1 MRASSVRLTWKAILF
16 CSQVSLGRG
25 SKNMRLAFTASALC
39 FSILVSAAQ
48 QAVSQTHA
56 PSTAT
61 PTSITTPA
69 STAAAGDAAAKHAK
83 RTTCLKETKARK
95 LLGAEKTAFLKD
107 CIGAPPEAISASR
120 ISPPD
125 RP

>member
-1 MRASSVRLTWKAILF
+1 
-16 CSQVSLGRG
+16 
-25 SKNMRLAFTASALC
+25 MRLAFTASALC
-39 FSILVSAAQ
+39 LSILVSAAQ
-48 QAVSQTHA
+48 PAASQAPA
-56 PSTAT
+56 PSTAA
-61 PTSITTPA
+61 PASAPAPVFAPAPA

-83 RTTCLKETKARK
+83 RTACLKETKARK

>member
-1 MRASSVRLTWKAILF
+1 
-16 CSQVSLGRG
+16 
-25 SKNMRLAFTASALC
+25 MRLAFTASALC
-39 FSILVSAAQ
+39 LSILVFAAQ
-48 QAVSQTHA
+48 QATPQIPA

-61 PTSITTPA
+61 PA
-69 STAAAGDAAAKHAK
+69 STATAASASTAMAGDAAAKHAK
-83 RTTCLKETKARK
+83 RTACLKETKARK

-107 CIGAPPEAISASR
+107 CIGATPEAISASR